1 MNNLAT
7 LPEDIQRV
15 IFSYAFKCKKEQ
27 NFYINKEL
35 YQVAYKQ
42 LDGCSE
48 IRCLGKPICKRC
60 DSIAVQWLKY
70 MGCTLF

>member
-35 YQVAYKQ
+35 YELISKQ

-48 IRCLGKPICKRC
+48 IRCLGKPICERC
-60 DSIAVQWLKY
+60 DSVAMEWLRY
-70 MGCTLF
+70 MGCSLI

>member
-48 IRCLGKPICKRC
+48 IRCLGKPICERC
-60 DSIAVQWLKY
+60 DSVAMEWLRY
-70 MGCTLF
+70 MGCSLI

>member
-35 YQVAYKQ
+35 YQVAYQQ

-48 IRCLGKPICKRC
+48 IRCLGKPICERC
-60 DSIAVQWLKY
+60 DSVAMEWLRY
-70 MGCTLF
+70 MGCSLI

>member
-1 MNNLAT
+1 MNNLVT

-27 NFYINKEL
+27 NLYINKEL
-35 YQVAYKQ
+35 YELISKQ

-48 IRCLGKPICKRC
+48 IICLGKPICERC
-60 DSIAVQWLKY
+60 DNIAIQWLRY
-70 MGCTLF
+70 MGCALF